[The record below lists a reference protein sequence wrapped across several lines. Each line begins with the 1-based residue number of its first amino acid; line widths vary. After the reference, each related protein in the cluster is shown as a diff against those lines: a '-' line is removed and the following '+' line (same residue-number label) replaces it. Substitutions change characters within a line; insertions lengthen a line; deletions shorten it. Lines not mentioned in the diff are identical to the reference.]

1 MPAREG
7 ISSTLLARMSRSQSK
22 HSSLE
27 GSSLTSWLLW
37 PCFKGPLNKRN
48 QTKPKLNHSLELIY
62 VIFLLKQSQKSQIWQ
77 GLYSKDFFIGT
88 GICARSPQAFQ
99 APGSGFPGSI
109 WIKRTHRRPMWGR
122 WNTQGLDKM
131 RWGWEGAAFG
141 MGKRED
147 LRDHIALGP
156 IILSGETWLILHK
169 PRLLCRKMRA
179 SCPDDFVWLVHQ
191 FVCFICPS
199 PEQQWYTINTQ

>member
-7 ISSTLLARMSRSQSK
+7 FSSTLLARMSRSQSK

-48 QTKPKLNHSLELIY
+48 QTKPKLNHSLESKY

-99 APGSGFPGSI
+99 ALGSGFPGSI
-109 WIKRTHRRPMWGR
+109 WIKRTQRRALWGR
-122 WNTQGLDKM
+122 WNTQELEEM

-147 LRDHIALGP
+147 LPDHGALRTTF
-156 IILSGETWLILHK
+156 LSGEKPDSFCTSRYCSVGRCVQAAPMIL
-169 PRLLCRKMRA
+169 
-179 SCPDDFVWLVHQ
+179 FVWFITL
-191 FVCFICPS
+191 FVLYVQAQNSID
-199 PEQQWYTINTQ
+199 TQ